1 MKANG
6 DRVAL
11 ITGAASGI
19 GRATADRL
27 RRLGFILA
35 LSDIAEER
43 LRATEQELAARG
55 ATVLA
60 VVADVSEAAACRRV
74 AGAVDD
80 RFGRIDVLVNS
91 AGLIRPGTAEAVSDA
106 DIELE
111 LRVNLLGTINITR
124 AVLPIMRRQ
133 NRGHIVN
140 IASIAALTPVPGEA
154 VYCASKYGVRG
165 YSLSVVLE
173 LRHSPIHVSLIHP
186 DSVET
191 PMIAYEATH
200 GGAPL
205 GFSGTMLKPEDVT
218 DAIVRALRTG
228 KREIAV
234 PRSRGRLITVG
245 ELFPWLRDIVI
256 DRLERAGERELAR
269 RQAAEK
275 SSHPEDR

>member
-43 LRATEQELAARG
+43 LRATKQELAARG

-154 VYCASKYGVRG
+154 VYCASKYDVRG
-165 YSLSVVLE
+165 YSLSVALE

-205 GFSGTMLKPEDVT
+205 GLSGTMLKPEDVT

>member
-43 LRATEQELAARG
+43 LRATKQELAARG

-154 VYCASKYGVRG
+154 VYCASKYDVRG
-165 YSLSVVLE
+165 YSLSVALD
-173 LRHSPIHVSLIHP
+173 LRHSPIHVSLSHP

-205 GFSGTMLKPEDVT
+205 GLSGTMLKPEDVT